1 MKIGLLECD
10 HVLPE
15 LRNIGGDYRDMFP
28 ALLPGLEFVNYDV
41 CNGHFPTSPD
51 ECDGWLCTGSK
62 FSVYDEID
70 WILELKNFVREL
82 HGQQRKFIGVCFGHQ
97 LLGEALGG
105 KVEKGAS
112 GWCVGVNAFET
123 VRPEDWMEPFQEH
136 FNLAM
141 SCQDQVVRLPENSV
155 VLAASAACPV
165 AMFRVGDNMLG
176 IQAHPEFPVKYAA
189 ALMETRVEHIGQEKV
204 LAGRDSLAH
213 TVHDKTVARWMMG
226 FLEK

>member
-28 ALLPGLEFVNYDV
+28 ALLPGLDFVNYDV

-51 ECDGWLCTGSK
+51 ECDGWLCTGSR

-70 WILELKNFVREL
+70 WILELNNFVRQL
-82 HGQQRKFIGVCFGHQ
+82 HVRQRKFIGVCFGHQ

-112 GWCVGVNAFET
+112 GWCVGVHAFEM
-123 VRPEDWMEPFQEH
+123 VRPEGWLEPFHEQ

-155 VLAASAACPV
+155 VLASSAACPV
-165 AMFRVGDNMLG
+165 AMFRVGENMLG

-189 ALMETRVEHIGQEKV
+189 ALMEMRAERIGREKV
-204 LAGRDSLAH
+204 LAGRDSFAH
-213 TVHDKTVARWMMG
+213 TVHEKTVARWMMG